1 MDRSWRHLASRTAQP
16 VGRVTGRQGVR
27 PNCDF
32 GPDDRQIVAL
42 LPAASPQAQSTNHVT
57 LMSGLLDE
65 IRRKVP

>member
-1 MDRSWRHLASRTAQP
+1 MDRSARRLASRTAQS

-27 PNCDF
+27 PNSDV

-42 LPAASPQAQSTNHVT
+42 LPAAASPAQSTNHVT
-57 LMSGLLDE
+57 LMSGVLDE